1 MPDSVSNIVEE
12 QIKNSIV
19 LLQNI
24 FGEKLLG
31 VYLYG
36 SYMVGGL
43 QRYSDIDFFV
53 VLSRASTFDEKS
65 KLALGLL
72 EISGIYMQGDK
83 PPIEMTLVEKS
94 AINPWQYPPTFDFQ
108 YGEWLRESFEKGIVS
123 PWSTKEMSDLAI
135 IITQILLKSKTLLGI
150 DPKQLLVNVPYE
162 DFIKAMLDDLSR
174 LTNEL
179 ESDTR
184 NVLLTLARIW
194 STLETGEI
202 RSKPDAANW
211 VIMNLSPIYHP
222 VMNRAKAIC
231 IGQEKEY
238 WDDIEELLSPCSNFI
253 VAKVNELSSCI
264 AINEHNKCIKL
275 AENI

>member
-1 MPDSVSNIVEE
+1 M
-12 QIKNSIV
+12 
-19 LLQNI
+19 
-24 FGEKLLG
+24 
-31 VYLYG
+31 
-36 SYMVGGL
+36 
-43 QRYSDIDFFV
+43 
-53 VLSRASTFDEKS
+53 LSRASTFDEKS

-83 PPIEMTLVEKS
+83 PPIEMTLVDKS

-135 IITQILLKSKTLLGI
+135 IITQVLLKSKTLLGI

-194 STLETGEI
+194 STLETG
-202 RSKPDAANW
+202 
-211 VIMNLSPIYHP
+211 
-222 VMNRAKAIC
+222 
-231 IGQEKEY
+231 
-238 WDDIEELLSPCSNFI
+238 
-253 VAKVNELSSCI
+253 
-264 AINEHNKCIKL
+264 
-275 AENI
+275 